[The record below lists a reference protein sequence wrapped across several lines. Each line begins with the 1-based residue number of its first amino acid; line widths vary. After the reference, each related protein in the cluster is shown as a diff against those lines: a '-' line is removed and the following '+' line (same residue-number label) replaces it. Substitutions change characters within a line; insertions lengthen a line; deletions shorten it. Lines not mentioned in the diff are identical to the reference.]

1 MQLARMHRV
10 AEQNVESLNAAQLKH
25 LVRKPS
31 TATAARPRHFTVTA
45 CHRAKALGTSP
56 AQQAFAGVCT

>member
-31 TATAARPRHFTVTA
+31 TQRPHGLD
-45 CHRAKALGTSP
+45 ALR
-56 AQQAFAGVCT
+56 